1 MPFTEALPDKNQI
14 DIELDKLVPFK
25 GYPLEWF
32 SKGQRFQDM
41 IDEICETGICDPI
54 YIRPLPNENYE
65 ILNGHYR
72 VAAAKEL
79 RLPTIPAIVLE
90 SLTDEDAL
98 SYVSDTNPIGLLLK
112 HGIDIYAYDYKESKG
127 YKNIENTRISFE
139 DTFSMALDEYIERFL
154 LTDYE
159 IYSLYESIYSLGNP
173 EPLNEEE
180 CKYETLAYEIVQRT
194 DPGMDS
200 ETKQKIKQLEKSK
213 KPKDNDKAEIE
224 KLKETERINDKVN
237 AITRQLQD
245 YTRQLKK
252 YLNIDIELFDY
263 NDFQNKRER
272 IKILYFVFTLKK
284 EFHHINILE
293 LLSKPSM
300 ENIDNAF
307 LGWQT
312 SNGKYI
318 REVKR
323 PIEKEI
329 SLTIENDIKKTVHCI
344 VDEWGSYMTSACEE
358 MECLAQN
365 GYDISDYIILLN
377 SAIKEPFISQ
387 KPVEE
392 LYLSSSPLKMLYLR
406 LVQYEYLGQMKDL
419 SEIYKAQADLNCP
432 IPEEYIK
439 EMERMQSKK
448 ITEDNI
454 DVFFEAKNVR
464 KIAKY
469 VYLKSET
476 NTEERRKIRRSKE
489 NVLKLL
495 NFTSLAEPDSNV
507 VDDITELLMISCLQV
522 IILDKGKEK
531 FDYTFHKYEG
541 EKGKRKGKQSVNKA
555 LTSDKRPYDAFQA
568 YWLFRVKDRIY
579 QNIGKSAL
587 RKSLKEMERMCV
599 SILEKIL
606 SCSTI
611 EEMLSMHIFYNER
624 LMRNAFK
631 LGKIIMEQYA
641 SKNCDISN

>member
-1 MPFTEALPDKNQI
+1 MSSKKVLPDENQA
-14 DIELDKLVPFK
+14 DVELDKLVPFK
-25 GYPLEWF
+25 NHPLEWF
-32 SKGQRFQDM
+32 SKGQRFLD
-41 IDEICETGICDPI
+41 IVDETRRTGVCDPI
-54 YIRPLPNENYE
+54 HIRPIPNGLYE

-79 RLPTIPAIVLE
+79 NFPTVPALILE
-90 SLTDEDAL
+90 GLTDEDAL

-127 YKNIENTRISFE
+127 YKSIENTRISSE

-154 LTDYE
+154 LTDYD

-180 CKYETLAYEIVQRT
+180 CEYETLAYEIVQRT

-200 ETKQKIKQLEKSK
+200 ETRQKIKQLEESK

-224 KLKETERINDKVN
+224 KQKEAERINDKIN
-237 AITRQLQD
+237 TITRQLQD

-263 NDFQNKRER
+263 SDIQNKRER
-272 IKILYFVFTLKK
+272 IKILYFVFMLKK

-307 LGWQT
+307 LGWET

-318 REVKR
+318 REAKR
-323 PIEKEI
+323 SIEKEI
-329 SLTIENDIKKTVHCI
+329 SLALENDIKKTVRCI

-365 GYDISDYIILLN
+365 GYDISDYLILLN
-377 SAIKEPFISQ
+377 SAIKERFISQ
-387 KPVEE
+387 KSVEE
-392 LYLSSSPLKMLYLR
+392 LYLSSSPLEMLYLR

-419 SEIYKAQADLNCP
+419 LKIYKAQADLDCH
-432 IPEEYIK
+432 ISEEYIK
-439 EMERMQSKK
+439 EMEQFQTLK
-448 ITEDNI
+448 IGEDNI
-454 DVFFEAKNVR
+454 DIFFEAKNIR

-469 VYLKSET
+469 VYLKPET
-476 NTEERRKIRRSKE
+476 SIEERRKIRNSKVS
-489 NVLKLL
+489 VLKLL
-495 NFTSLAEPDSNV
+495 NFTSLAEPESNV
-507 VDDITELLMISCLQV
+507 MDDITELQIISCLQV
-522 IILDKGKEK
+522 IILDKGKGN

-541 EKGKRKGKQSVNKA
+541 EKGERKGKRSVNIA
-555 LTSDKRPYDAFQA
+555 LTSNERPYDAFQA

-579 QNIGKSAL
+579 LNIGKPAL
-587 RKSLKEMERMCV
+587 RKSLKEMERICV

-606 SCSTI
+606 SCSTVD
-611 EEMLSMHIFYNER
+611 EMLNMHIFYNER
-624 LMRNAFK
+624 LIRNAFK
-631 LGKIIMEQYA
+631 LGNIIMDQYA
-641 SKNCDISN
+641 SKNRSILG